1 MKAASGGNADTAGMT
16 DTTFDHA
23 ASPWRR
29 AFVLSVP
36 ILVGYVPIGIAF
48 GVLWVQHGLPP
59 LGAPLLGLIVYAGAS
74 QFMAAG
80 MLAAGQGPVE
90 IALATF
96 VLNARHAIYGL
107 AFLDRF
113 RSWTA
118 AKAYFAFALT
128 DETYAVLAAMP
139 PDAAARR
146 DDGILWRVALLNQG
160 YWVTGCAVGAAV
172 GGLVPAA
179 VRGLDFALTALFIV
193 LLLEQVRSRPK
204 AAAALLAGAVAAAG
218 AWLFGTANT
227 LLPVLAAALVA
238 VTVFDRWR
246 APS

>member
-1 MKAASGGNADTAGMT
+1 MT
-16 DTTFDHA
+16 DTTYDRDT
-23 ASPWRR
+23 SPWRR
-29 AFVLSVP
+29 AFTLSVP
-36 ILVGYVPIGIAF
+36 ILVGYVPIGMAF
-48 GVLWVQHGLPP
+48 GVLWVQQGLEP
-59 LGAPLLGLIVYAGAS
+59 LGAPLLGLVVYAGAS

-113 RSWTA
+113 RSWSA

-139 PDAAARR
+139 PDAESRR
-146 DDGILWRVALLNQG
+146 DDGILWRVALLNQS
-160 YWVTGCAVGAAV
+160 YWVVGCAAGAAV

-204 AAAALLAGAVAAAG
+204 AGAALLAGGVGVAG
-218 AWLFGTANT
+218 AWLSGTANT

-238 VTVFDRWR
+238 VALFDRWR

>member
-1 MKAASGGNADTAGMT
+1 MT
-16 DTTFDHA
+16 DTTFDQD

-48 GVLWVQHGLPP
+48 GVLWVQQGLEP
-59 LGAPLLGLIVYAGAS
+59 LGAPLLGLVVYAGAS

-80 MLAAGQGPVE
+80 MLAAEQGPVE
-90 IALATF
+90 IALATL

-113 RSWTA
+113 RSWSA
-118 AKAYFAFALT
+118 AKAYFAFSLT

-146 DDGILWRVALLNQG
+146 DDGILWRVAALNQG
-160 YWVTGCAVGAAV
+160 YWVIGCAAGAAV

-204 AAAALLAGAVAAAG
+204 ASAALLAGAVAAAG
-218 AWLFGTANT
+218 AWLFGTAGT
-227 LLPVLAAALVA
+227 LLPVLAAALAAVA
-238 VTVFDRWR
+238 ILDRRR
-246 APS
+246 AAS